1 MKKASVI
8 YLGCPKNLVFSENIL
23 GYLYSSGYNLT
34 APEEA
39 EVAFL
44 LSCGFIGDAK
54 KETLQNLE
62 YLEGL
67 KRKGKLK
74 KIIFTGC
81 MASYFAEELKREHPL
96 IDEIIPAEE
105 VDKFL
110 KGKMRI
116 ISTKGYFYIKIAEGC
131 DHRCSFCII
140 PLLTGPYRS
149 RKIEEIVEEAKNL
162 EKDGLFELVL
172 IAQDTSCYGKDIYG
186 KGSLKT
192 LLQELLKNTDYPWIR
207 ILYIYPETF
216 PFEILNLMEKEK
228 RILPY
233 FDLPFQ
239 HVSKNILK
247 KMERG
252 GSSRSFLNLIYK
264 IREKLPDSIIRSTF
278 ILGFPG
284 EREEDF
290 KELKNFLLEARIE
303 RVGFLIYSDEEES
316 RAFHLKDKIPRKI
329 AKKRLKELA
338 KIQRDIS
345 LKKHK
350 KLIGKKIPFILEEKR
365 GDYGYGRLFSQ
376 APEIDGF
383 LKIEGLP
390 ENFKGI
396 GTVQIKRVSPYNFFG
411 RYYENNK

>member
-8 YLGCPKNLVFSENIL
+8 YLGCPKNLVFSENLL
-23 GYLYSSGYNLT
+23 GYLNSSGYHLT
-34 APEEA
+34 TPEEA

-44 LSCGFIGDAK
+44 LSCGFIKEAK
-54 KETLQNLE
+54 EETLQNLE
-62 YLEGL
+62 YLRDL
-67 KRKGKLK
+67 KIRGKLK
-74 KIIFTGC
+74 KIVFTGC
-81 MASYFAEELKREHPL
+81 MASFFEEKLKRDYPF
-96 IDEIIPAEE
+96 IDEIISAEKME
-105 VDKFL
+105 KFL
-110 KGKMRI
+110 REGRRI
-116 ISTKGYFYIKIAEGC
+116 ISTKGYGYLKIAEGC

-140 PLLTGPYRS
+140 PLLTGHYRS

-186 KGSLKT
+186 KGSLRI

-239 HVSKNILK
+239 HVSGNILK

-252 GSSRSFLNLIYK
+252 GNSRSFLNLIYK

-278 ILGFPG
+278 LLGFPG
-284 EREEDF
+284 EGEEDF
-290 KELKNFLLEARIE
+290 KELKDFLIEARMD
-303 RVGFLIYSDEEES
+303 RVGFFIYSDEEES

-329 AKKRLKELA
+329 AKKRLMELA

-345 LKKHK
+345 VKKHK
-350 KLIGKKIPFILEEKR
+350 KNIGKKIPFILEERK
-365 GDYGYGRLFSQ
+365 GKYGYGRLWTQ

-383 LKIEGLP
+383 LRIEWLP